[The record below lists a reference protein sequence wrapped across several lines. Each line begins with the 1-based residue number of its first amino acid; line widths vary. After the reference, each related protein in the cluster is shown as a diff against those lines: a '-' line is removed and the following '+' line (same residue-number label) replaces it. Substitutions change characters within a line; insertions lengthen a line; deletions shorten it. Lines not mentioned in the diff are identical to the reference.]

1 MAERNRIN
9 RLPKM
14 GDKYVYKGVANNE
27 RVKVVGFLMKILWCH
42 DHPSRLLC
50 LMFYLNAKKTLHS
63 RTKIRIDRNGRNG
76 IFESLQAY
84 IIHRS
89 ILQPFLV
96 RQIPLKSLKEKA
108 RQRYRA
114 LLNPNISHNINL
126 RPKIYRDH
134 RLT

>member
-27 RVKVVGFLMKILWCH
+27 RVKVVGFLMKILWCY

-89 ILQPFLV
+89 ILATLS
-96 RQIPLKSLKEKA
+96 RKTNSLQIPKRESSSTVSRITQSKHLS
-108 RQRYRA
+108 Q
-114 LLNPNISHNINL
+114 H
-126 RPKIYRDH
+126 
-134 RLT
+134 

>member
-27 RVKVVGFLMKILWCH
+27 RVKVVGFLMKILWCY
-42 DHPSRLLC
+42 DHPSHLLC

-89 ILQPFLV
+89 ILATLS
-96 RQIPLKSLKEKA
+96 RKTNSLQIPKRESSSTVSRITQSKHLS
-108 RQRYRA
+108 Q
-114 LLNPNISHNINL
+114 H
-126 RPKIYRDH
+126 
-134 RLT
+134 